1 MVKNLLT
8 ILLVSFLMTNFI
20 LAQNASVK
28 IHSKQLVDDNANVTY
43 VEKHNPSPVIING
56 ESIGVTSNYDY
67 FSNSVVRD
75 QIVYDA
81 TNDVVHCFNMVRPW
95 QGAATR
101 NAVHSFKSGGTWT
114 NQSVSNG
121 SGGWP
126 HIDLGLTGD
135 LAGTVA
141 MVWHTP
147 NRLSIWDGSTG
158 YITAQFAPETDPSL
172 QLSGSTIWLA
182 TSGNAGRDQF
192 QFYQSTDFGVSFVNW
207 DSISTFHPSPIWWAA
222 NGGVEVGMSKSQ
234 NEQYVVYFGTNQG
247 NTLGDQGSSTAHVF
261 NGYARDSADVFWAI
275 YSTDGG
281 ANWLT
286 KTFAWDGDVTL
297 VSGYHTPN
305 YAPLI
310 ENFGQ
315 VDMAITNN
323 GVMHAVANG
332 YGAVLNATL
341 DTIIGFNFPVLYWNS
356 ASNTWKSVSD
366 QSIDTVQAIANYFP
380 TNSMGQAYPSVSVSE
395 DGQVV
400 YVMWTGPQFT
410 SGGQLDTANNGA
422 INTYYW
428 RDLYHAYSTDGG
440 NTWTYG
446 GVFPGM
452 SNTLSEVFGHAAQ
465 HLQQVNPTTYR
476 AHIIYLADQT
486 TGVGP
491 FDNILTNNDLV
502 YTTFDITLTSAD
514 PTPVASTFEL
524 AQNYPNPFNPS
535 TNIKYSIAERSNVTI
550 KVYDMLGSE
559 VATLVNQVQ
568 DAGVHNVVFNA
579 SSLASGMYVYTIT
592 AGNFTA
598 TKKMMLLK

>member
-8 ILLVSFLMTNFI
+8 ILLVSFLMTSFI
-20 LAQNASVK
+20 MAQNASVK

-67 FSNSVVRD
+67 FSNSVIRD

-81 TNDVVHCFNMVRPW
+81 ANDVVHCFNMVRPW
-95 QGAATR
+95 QNTSTR

-121 SGGWP
+121 AGGWP

-135 LAGTVA
+135 LAGTVG

-147 NRLSIWDGSTG
+147 SRLSIWDGSTG
-158 YITAQFAPETDPSL
+158 YITAQFDPSTDPSV
-172 QLSGSTIWLA
+172 QMAGSTIWLA
-182 TSGNAGRDQF
+182 TSGARAQF
-192 QFYQSTDFGVSFVNW
+192 QFYNSTDFGVSFTNW
-207 DSISTFHPSPIWWAA
+207 DSISAYSPTPIYWVD

-234 NEQYVVYFGTNQG
+234 NEQYIVHFGTNV
-247 NTLGDQGSSTAHVF
+247 GDGHVYD
-261 NGYARDSADVFWAI
+261 GVPEAQADNFWAL

-281 ANWLT
+281 ANWTGTML
-286 KTFAWDGDVTL
+286 APDGKFDL
-297 VSGYHTPN
+297 IQGYHTPN
-305 YAPLI
+305 YAPLF

-315 VDMAITNN
+315 VDMAVGNN
-323 GVMHAVANG
+323 GVWHAVANG
-332 YGAVLNATL
+332 YGLVFNATR
-341 DTIIGFNFPVLYWNS
+341 DTAIANAFPLLYWNS
-356 ASNTWKSVSD
+356 SSNTWVSISD
-366 QSIDTVQAIANYFP
+366 EAIDTLQALGDFYP
-380 TNSMGQAYPSVSVSE
+380 TNSIGQAYPSVSVSE
-395 DGQVV
+395 DGQIV
-400 YVMWTGPQFT
+400 YVLWTGPQFT
-410 SGGQLDTANNGA
+410 SGGQLDTADNGA
-422 INTYYW
+422 GTTYYW
-428 RDLYHAYSTDGG
+428 RDLYHAFSTDGG
-440 NTWTYG
+440 TTWTYG

-452 SNTLSEVFGHAAQ
+452 SSTLSEVFGHAAQ
-465 HLQQVNPTTYR
+465 HLQQVDATTYR

-491 FDNILTNNDLV
+491 FDNILTDNDLV
-502 YTTFDITLTSAD
+502 YTTFDITVTSAD
-514 PTPVASTFEL
+514 PTPVASSFEL

-535 TNIKYSIAERSNVTI
+535 TNIKYSLAERSNVTI

-568 DAGVHNVVFNA
+568 DAGTHNVVFNA
-579 SSLASGMYVYTIT
+579 SNLASGMYVYTIT

>member
-8 ILLVSFLMTNFI
+8 ILLMSFFMTSFV

-43 VEKHNPSPVIING
+43 IEKHNPSPAIING

-81 TNDVVHCFNMVRPW
+81 ANDVVHCFNMVRPW
-95 QGAATR
+95 ENAPIR
-101 NAVHSFKSGGTWT
+101 NAVHSFKSGGIWT

-121 SGGWP
+121 AGGWP
-126 HIDLGLTGD
+126 HIDLGLTGQ
-135 LAGTVA
+135 LAGTVGL
-141 MVWHTP
+141 VWHTP
-147 NRLSIWDGSTG
+147 SRLSIWDGSTG
-158 YITAQFAPETDPSL
+158 YITAQFDPSL
-172 QLSGSTIWLA
+172 DPSVQMSGDTIWLA
-182 TSGNAGRDQF
+182 TSGGRAQF
-192 QFYQSTDFGVSFVNW
+192 QFYKSTDFGVSFENW
-207 DSISTFHPSPIWWAA
+207 DSISAFHPSPIWWVE

-234 NEQYVVYFGTNQG
+234 NEQYIAYFGTNSG
-247 NTLGDQGSSTAHVF
+247 VVGGGAHVY
-261 NGYARDSADVFWAI
+261 NGVPEDSADNFWTV

-281 ANWLT
+281 ANWT
-286 KTFAWDGDVTL
+286 GIMIAPDGKFDL
-297 VSGYHTPN
+297 VQGYHTSD
-305 YAPLI
+305 YAPLF

-315 VDMAITNN
+315 VDMAVGNN
-323 GVMHAVANG
+323 GVWHAVANG
-332 YGAVLNATL
+332 YGLVFNSTR
-341 DTIIGFNFPVLYWNS
+341 DTAIGNSFPVLYWNS
-356 ASNTWKSVSD
+356 FSNRWVSISD
-366 QSIDTVQAIANYFP
+366 EAIDTIQAIANFFP
-380 TNSMGQAYPSVSVSE
+380 TNSLGQAYPSVSVSE

-400 YVMWTGPQFT
+400 YVIWTGPQLT
-410 SGGQLDTANNGA
+410 SNGELDTADNGA
-422 INTYYW
+422 GTPYYW
-428 RDLYHAYSTDGG
+428 RDLYHAFSTDGG
-440 NTWTYG
+440 NTWNYG

-465 HLQQVNPTTYR
+465 HLQQVDATTYR

-491 FDNILTNNDLV
+491 FDSQLTDNDLI
-502 YTTFDITLTSAD
+502 YTTFDITVTSAD

-568 DAGVHNVVFNA
+568 DAGTHNVVFNA
-579 SSLASGMYVYTIT
+579 SNLASGMYVYTIT

-598 TKKMMLLK
+598 SKKMMLLK

>member
-28 IHSKQLVDDNANVTY
+28 IHSKQLVDDNTNVTY
-43 VEKHNPSPVIING
+43 TEKHTPSPVIING
-56 ESIGVTSNYDY
+56 ESIGVTTNYDY

-101 NAVHSFKSGGTWT
+101 NAVHSFKSGGQWT

-121 SGGWP
+121 AGGWP
-126 HIDLGLTGD
+126 HIDLGLTGQ
-135 LAGTVA
+135 LEGVVG

-147 NRLSIWDGSTG
+147 SRLSIWDGSTG
-158 YITAQFAPETDPSL
+158 YITAQFDPSTDPSV
-172 QLSGSTIWLA
+172 QMSGDVIWLA
-182 TSGNAGRDQF
+182 TSGGRAQF
-192 QFYQSTDFGVSFVNW
+192 QFYNSTDFGVSFTNW
-207 DSISTFHPSPIWWAA
+207 DSISSFNPSPIWWAG
-222 NGGVEVGMSKSQ
+222 NGGVEVGMSKSP
-234 NEQYVVYFGTNQG
+234 NEQYVIYFGTNEG
-247 NTLGDQGSSTAHVF
+247 VTGGGAHVY
-261 NGYARDSADVFWAI
+261 NGVPENQADNFWAI
-275 YSTDGG
+275 YSTNGGTNWTGIMIAPDGKFD
-281 ANWLT
+281 L
-286 KTFAWDGDVTL
+286 VT
-297 VSGYHTPN
+297 GYHTPN
-305 YAPLI
+305 YAPLF

-315 VDMAITNN
+315 VDMAVGNN
-323 GVMHAVANG
+323 GVWHAVANG
-332 YGAVLNATL
+332 YGLVFNATR
-341 DTIIGFNFPVLYWNS
+341 DTAIGNSFPVLYWNS
-356 ASNTWKSVSD
+356 ASNTWKAISD
-366 QSIDTVQAIANYFP
+366 PAIDNIQEIASYYP
-380 TNSMGQAYPSVSVSE
+380 TNSIGQAYPSVSVSE

-400 YVMWTGPQFT
+400 YVMWTGPQLNAQ
-410 SGGQLDTANNGA
+410 GGLDTADNGA
-422 INTYYW
+422 GTQYYW
-428 RDLYHAYSTDGG
+428 RDLYHAFSTDGG

-446 GVFPGM
+446 GKFPGM

-491 FDNILTNNDLV
+491 FDSQLTDNDLV
-502 YTTFDITLTSAD
+502 YATFDITVTSAD

-550 KVYDMLGSE
+550 KVYDMLGNE
-559 VATLVNQVQ
+559 VATLINQVQ
-568 DAGVHNVVFNA
+568 DAGTHNVVFNA
-579 SSLASGMYVYTIT
+579 SGLSSGMYVYTIT
-592 AGNFTA
+592 AGNFSA
-598 TKKMMLLK
+598 SKKMMLLK

>member
-67 FSNSVVRD
+67 FSNSVIRD
-75 QIVYDA
+75 QIVYDEA
-81 TNDVVHCFNMVRPW
+81 NDVVHCFNMVRPW

-101 NAVHSFKSGGTWT
+101 HAVHSFKSGGQWT

-121 SGGWP
+121 AGGWP
-126 HIDLGLTGD
+126 HIDLGLTGS
-135 LAGTVA
+135 LAGTVG

-147 NRLSIWDGSTG
+147 SRLSIWDGSTG
-158 YITAQFAPETDPSL
+158 YITAQFDPSTDPSV
-172 QLSGSTIWLA
+172 QMAGETIWLA
-182 TSGNAGRDQF
+182 TSGGRAQF
-192 QFYQSTDFGVSFVNW
+192 KFYQSTDFGVSFVNW
-207 DSISTFHPSPIWWAA
+207 DSISAYHPSPIWWAG
-222 NGGVEVGMSKSQ
+222 NGGVEVGMSKSK
-234 NEQYVVYFGTNQG
+234 NEQYVVYFGTNEG
-247 NTLGDQGSSTAHVF
+247 VSGGGAHVYNGVPETEADNFWLISSTDA
-261 NGYARDSADVFWAI
+261 GATWTGKMIAP
-275 YSTDGG
+275 DG
-281 ANWLT
+281 
-286 KTFAWDGDVTL
+286 KFDL

-305 YAPLI
+305 YVPLF

-315 VDMAITNN
+315 VDMAVTND
-323 GVMHAVANG
+323 GVFHAVANG
-332 YGAVLNATL
+332 YGLVFNATR
-341 DTIIGFNFPVLYWNS
+341 DTAIGNSFPVLYWNS
-356 ASNTWKSVSD
+356 ASNTWKAISD
-366 QSIDTVQAIANYFP
+366 PAIDNIREISSYYP
-380 TNSMGQAYPSVSVSE
+380 TNSIGQAYPSVSVSD

-400 YVMWTGPQFT
+400 YVMWTGPQLN
-410 SGGQLDTANNGA
+410 SQGGLDTADNGA
-422 INTYYW
+422 GTQYYW
-428 RDLYHAYSTDGG
+428 RDLYHAFSTDGG

-446 GVFPGM
+446 GKFPGM

-491 FDNILTNNDLV
+491 FDNQLTNNDLI
-502 YTTFDITLTSAD
+502 YATFDIIITSAD

-550 KVYDMLGSE
+550 KVYDMLGNE

-568 DAGVHNVVFNA
+568 DAGTHNVVFNA
-579 SSLASGMYVYTIT
+579 ANLASGMYVYTIT

>member
-101 NAVHSFKSGGTWT
+101 HAVHSFKSGGTWT

-121 SGGWP
+121 AGGWP
-126 HIDLGLTGD
+126 HIDLGLTGS
-135 LAGTVA
+135 LAGTVG

-147 NRLSIWDGSTG
+147 SRLSIWDGSTG
-158 YITAQFAPETDPSL
+158 YITAQFDPSTDPSV
-172 QLSGSTIWLA
+172 QMAGETIWLA
-182 TSGNAGRDQF
+182 TSGGRAQF
-192 QFYQSTDFGVSFVNW
+192 KFYQSTDFGVSFVNW
-207 DSISTFHPSPIWWAA
+207 DSISAYHPSPIWWAG
-222 NGGVEVGMSKSQ
+222 NGGVEVGMSKSK
-234 NEQYVVYFGTNQG
+234 NEQYVVYFGTNEG
-247 NTLGDQGSSTAHVF
+247 VSGGGAHVYNGVPETEADNFWMLSSTDA
-261 NGYARDSADVFWAI
+261 GATWTGKMIAP
-275 YSTDGG
+275 DG
-281 ANWLT
+281 
-286 KTFAWDGDVTL
+286 KFDL

-305 YAPLI
+305 YAPLF

-315 VDMAITNN
+315 VDMAVDNN
-323 GVMHAVANG
+323 GVFHAVANG
-332 YGAVLNATL
+332 YGLVFNATR
-341 DTIIGFNFPVLYWNS
+341 DTAIGNSFPVLYWNS
-356 ASNTWKSVSD
+356 ASNTWKAISD
-366 QSIDTVQAIANYFP
+366 PAIDNIQEISSYYP
-380 TNSMGQAYPSVSVSE
+380 TNSIGQAYPSVSVSE

-400 YVMWTGPQFT
+400 YVMWTGPQLN
-410 SGGQLDTANNGA
+410 SQGGLDTADNGA
-422 INTYYW
+422 GTQYYW
-428 RDLYHAYSTDGG
+428 RDLYHAFSTDGG

-446 GVFPGM
+446 GKFPGM

-491 FDNILTNNDLV
+491 FDSQLTDNDLV
-502 YTTFDITLTSAD
+502 YSTFDIILTSAD

-568 DAGVHNVVFNA
+568 DAGTHNVVFNA
-579 SSLASGMYVYTIT
+579 ANLASGMYVYTIT